1 MEANENP
8 TERNSVIRDIF
19 TFFWIPLMPSD
30 DPAEYEEIG
39 TESSATQF
47 IRLVVFNSV
56 VFLMGLRALIGGNPW
71 IDLGR
76 ALDYLPFNFVF
87 AFLALV
93 SSLTT
98 VTLQFICFRL
108 VSGKA
113 NLVAHGYLTTL
124 ATSNIAILLWV
135 NIAILYIIPFLG
147 GIVTWIMGIGGIYLL
162 VPSFLSLKFLHKIS
176 TIKTAVGFV
185 LSIFL
190 SAPLIILNIY
200 LIAYFAEFYPYQIH
214 HWWTMFILSGLL
226 LTGLFILAY
235 ILWEKE
241 LESKHTAGVPIW
253 KPVEEMLRFR
263 WVQIPLGVIVIF
275 LVLFLLMAIGFPDL
289 EIISLPI
296 KTTLN
301 IPIVFIIYFVLIYTI
316 WEEKLFFARPENVSL
331 EIPLLKRL
339 VEKRER
345 VFLLGALI
353 FLGLVYRIY
362 G

>member
-39 TESSATQF
+39 RESSATQL
-47 IRLVVFNSV
+47 IRLVVFNGV
-56 VFLMGLRALIGGNPW
+56 VFLLGLRALIGGNPW

-87 AFLALV
+87 VFLSLV
-93 SSLTT
+93 SYLTS

-135 NIAILYIIPFLG
+135 NIAILYIIPLLG

-162 VPSFLSLKFLHKIS
+162 VPSFLSLKYLHKIS
-176 TIKTAVGFV
+176 TIKTVVGFV
-185 LSIFL
+185 LSIL
-190 SAPLIILNIY
+190 VSAPLMILNFY
-200 LIAYFAEFYPYQIH
+200 LIAYFAEYYPFQIH

-235 ILWEKE
+235 VLWEKE
-241 LESKHTAGVPIW
+241 LEGEYTAGVPIW
-253 KPVEEMLRFR
+253 KPIEEMLRVR
-263 WVQIPLGVIVIF
+263 WVKIPLGVILIF
-275 LVLFLLMAIGFPDL
+275 LGLFLLMALGFPDL
-289 EIISLPI
+289 EIITLPI

-301 IPIVFIIYFVLIYTI
+301 IPIVFIIYFVLMYTI

-331 EIPLLKRL
+331 KISFLKRL
-339 VEKRER
+339 QERWER
-345 VFLLGALI
+345 VFLLVGLI
-353 FLGLVYRIY
+353 FLGVIY
-362 G
+362 GIYG